1 MSEKNLPSLKAM
13 AESKVDGIQT
23 MKMFSVD
30 PALVEV
36 EDGFNRPLNREHIE
50 SIKITIKAGGI
61 LDPIW
66 VRVDNG
72 AIILVDG
79 EHRLTAVLE
88 CIGEGLSIPPN
99 GYKMPAQQFRGNDAE
114 RVAHLLTSSQGLPL
128 TPLQRGIQYRKL
140 EAFGWSHHEIAN
152 KVGRTT
158 THVAEMILLAGSNS
172 DVQVMVASGE
182 VSAANAAKVVR
193 KHGEGAGKVL
203 DSHMQA
209 ARMNGKKKITEK
221 SISGA
226 TPKNLPEA
234 IKWEMESGGAI
245 RAHDICPKY
254 ADLINYLRG
263 TSLGN
268 M

>member
-1 MSEKNLPSLKAM
+1 VKKNLPSLKAM
-13 AESKVDGIQT
+13 AESKVEGIQT

-72 AIILVDG
+72 SIILVDG

-114 RVAHLLTSSQGLPL
+114 RVATCSQV
-128 TPLQRGIQYRKL
+128 
-140 EAFGWSHHEIAN
+140 H
-152 KVGRTT
+152 
-158 THVAEMILLAGSNS
+158 
-172 DVQVMVASGE
+172 
-182 VSAANAAKVVR
+182 
-193 KHGEGAGKVL
+193 
-203 DSHMQA
+203 
-209 ARMNGKKKITEK
+209 
-221 SISGA
+221 
-226 TPKNLPEA
+226 
-234 IKWEMESGGAI
+234 
-245 RAHDICPKY
+245 RAC
-254 ADLINYLRG
+254 R
-263 TSLGN
+263 
-268 M
+268 